1 MIKIKIVLLIVIGVC
16 VLLALSVLTYIQ
28 YKEKTLFKDG
38 IEIALDGIEPKL
50 PLTSKE
56 EGDIEYLNQAWAGG
70 SFERNYIRISKTEEK
85 EILEIIKFNFGGLE
99 DEYPYLLISS
109 TEGIQLGTYISYFD
123 CKEYYID
130 TGNCKDLI
138 K

>member
-70 SFERNYIRISKTEEK
+70 SLKETIFGFLKQRKRNS
-85 EILEIIKFNFGGLE
+85 
-99 DEYPYLLISS
+99 
-109 TEGIQLGTYISYFD
+109 
-123 CKEYYID
+123 
-130 TGNCKDLI
+130 
-138 K
+138 